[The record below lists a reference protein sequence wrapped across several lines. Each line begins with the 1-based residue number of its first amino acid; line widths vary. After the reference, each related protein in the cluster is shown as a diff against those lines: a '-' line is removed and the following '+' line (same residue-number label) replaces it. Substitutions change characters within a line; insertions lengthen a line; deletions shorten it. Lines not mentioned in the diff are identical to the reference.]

1 MRRLQFLAA
10 AFIAA
15 LIVVSLAV
23 PATAQSGRAT
33 GRVVDTTGQPIMG
46 ATVLARNNDASPSQI
61 TSATDK
67 GGRFAMIGLRGG
79 VWTFAAEAPGFLPME
94 GTVPIRAGTP
104 GPPLQFVLR
113 RAPEVIPGSLSKD
126 LDQQLEGAGALRN
139 DGKFDQAL
147 SAYQA
152 IQAKNPKL
160 TALNFV
166 VAGVYRQKAEIE
178 KDAAARQALYNRAI
192 VSYTELLANESD
204 NERAK
209 IELGLTQLSAGNV
222 DVATRLL
229 QEVAA
234 AGPDSPAAAEAAA
247 HLRDMKK

>member
-1 MRRLQFLAA
+1 MSREKLVTQRLQFLAA

-15 LIVVSLAV
+15 FITVWLAV
-23 PATAQSGRAT
+23 PAAAQGGRAT
-33 GRVVDTTGQPIMG
+33 GRVIDATGQPIMG
-46 ATVLARNNDASPSQI
+46 ATVRALNSEAYPPQL

-67 GGRFAMIGLRGG
+67 GGRFAMIGLRAG
-79 VWTFAAEAPGFLPME
+79 VWTFAAEAPGFLPTE
-94 GTVPIRAGTP
+94 GTVPIRTGTP

-113 RAPEVIPGSLSKD
+113 RAPDVIPGALSKD
-126 LDQQLEGAGALRN
+126 L

-166 VAGVYRQKAEIE
+166 IAGVYRQKAEIE
-178 KDAAARQALYNRAI
+178 RDAAARQALYNRAI
-192 VSYTELLANESD
+192 VSYTELLTNESD

-222 DVATRLL
+222 DAATRLL

-234 AGPDSPAAAEAAA
+234 ASPGGPAAAEAAA